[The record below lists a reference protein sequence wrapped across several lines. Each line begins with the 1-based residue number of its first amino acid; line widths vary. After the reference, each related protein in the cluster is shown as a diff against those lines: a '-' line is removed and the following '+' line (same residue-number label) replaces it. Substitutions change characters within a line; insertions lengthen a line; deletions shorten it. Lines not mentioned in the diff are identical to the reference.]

1 MKFSKKI
8 VVGAML
14 IMTAP
19 AFAQFTL
26 DGELRPRFEYRH
38 GFKAVADS
46 AQDGAA
52 SVEQRTRL
60 NFGYK
65 TEGYI
70 FKVTLQDVRVWG
82 SQPTLIGTAAQQN
95 NDGVY
100 LSVHEAWGEA
110 LMTNK
115 WSVKMGR
122 QEIDYDDARIFGNV
136 AWAQQARSHDA
147 AILKFKAEKFKMDLG
162 VAYNQDK
169 SALAKTEASL
179 GSYKAMQYLWL
190 NNKFS
195 ENFSASVLVLNLGK
209 EQLNYD
215 SSGTTPVQYF
225 TDDYSQTMGTRL
237 LYKKNKL
244 EVAGA
249 FYYQMGIDANR
260 GKVFRDREGE
270 YDNKAQAM
278 NYRLDVSY
286 KITEK
291 ITARA
296 GYEFMSGNSQTDT
309 SLTYLRTNHAFNPHF
324 GTNHKFNGLMD
335 YFYVGNHIGSVG
347 LNDIFFGLKY
357 KSEKFW
363 VAADAHL
370 FLAAANVWDGYKYNK
385 DLSIATEALAD
396 ATTQTQIDEATANI
410 NKVKDNKYTKYK
422 MESNLGTEIDVTFGF
437 NLAKGVDLQAG
448 YSVMIDTETL
458 AYLKGVTYKKG
469 DNAGQ
474 GRTDQMNS
482 WGWLMITFKPK
493 FITGEEKKPEVK

>member
-1 MKFSKKI
+1 MKLSKKI

-14 IMTAP
+14 LAAVPT
-19 AFAQFTL
+19 FAQFTL

-46 AQDGAA
+46 AVDGAA

-65 TEGYI
+65 HEGYI
-70 FKVTLQDVRVWG
+70 FKVTVQDVRVWG

-95 NDGVY
+95 NDGAY

-110 LMTNK
+110 LLSDK

-147 AILKFKAEKFKMDLG
+147 AILKFKSEKFKLDFG
-162 VAYNQDK
+162 GAYNQDV
-169 SALAKTEASL
+169 SALAKTDAFK

-195 ENFSASVLVLNLGK
+195 ESFSASVLFLNLGK
-209 EQLNYD
+209 QQLNYD
-215 SSGTTPVQYF
+215 STVMTPPVAPVAYY
-225 TDDYSQTMGTRL
+225 TDNYSQTMGTRL
-237 LYKKNKL
+237 LYKKQKL

-249 FYYQMGIDANR
+249 FYYQMGLDGRNT
-260 GKVFRDREGE
+260 VDFDRDGE
-270 YDNKAQAM
+270 YNKEVQAM
-278 NYRLDVSY
+278 NYRLDISY

-291 ITARA
+291 LTASA
-296 GYEFMSGNSQTDT
+296 GYEHLSGQSQTDT
-309 SLTYLRTNHAFNPHF
+309 NLAYNRINHAFNPHF
-324 GTNHKFNGLMD
+324 GTNHKFNGYMD

-370 FLAAANVWDGYKYNK
+370 FSAAADVRDKYKYDK
-385 DLSIATEALAD
+385 AVAD
-396 ATTQTQIDEATANI
+396 AIAAGQPTTDI
-410 NKVKDNKYTKYK
+410 NKYPVMDA
-422 MESNLGTEIDVTFGF
+422 NLGTEIDFTFGF
-437 NLAKGVDLQAG
+437 NLSKGVDLQAG
-448 YSVMIDTETL
+448 YSGMIDTETL
-458 AYLKGVTYKKG
+458 AYLKGVTYKPNNL
-469 DNAGQ
+469 NAGQ

-482 WGWLMITFKPK
+482 WGWVMVTFKPK
-493 FITGEEKKPEVK
+493 FITGEEKK

>member
-1 MKFSKKI
+1 MKLSKKI
-8 VVGAML
+8 LIGAML
-14 IMTAP
+14 LVAAP
-19 AFAQFTL
+19 SFAQFTL

-65 TEGYI
+65 HEGYI
-70 FKVTLQDVRVWG
+70 FKVTLQDIRVWG
-82 SQPTLIGTAAQQN
+82 SQPTLVGTAAQQN
-95 NDGVY
+95 NDGAY

-110 LMTNK
+110 LLSDK

-147 AILKFKAEKFKMDLG
+147 AILKFKTEKFKMDLG
-162 VAYNQDK
+162 GAYNQDV
-169 SALAKTEASL
+169 SALAKTDAFK

-195 ENFSASVLVLNLGK
+195 ESFSASVLFLNLGK
-209 EQLNYD
+209 QQLNYD
-215 SSGTTPVQYF
+215 STVMTPPVAPVAYY
-225 TDDYSQTMGTRL
+225 TDNYSQTMGTRL
-237 LYKKNKL
+237 LFKKAKL

-249 FYYQMGIDANR
+249 FYYQMGLDGRSVVDID
-260 GKVFRDREGE
+260 RDGE
-270 YDNKAQAM
+270 YNKEVQAM

-291 ITARA
+291 LTASA
-296 GYEFMSGNSQTDT
+296 GYEYMSGNSQTDT
-309 SLTYLRTNHAFNPHF
+309 NLSYKRINHAFNPHF
-324 GTNHKFNGLMD
+324 GTNHKFNGYMD

-370 FLAAANVWDGYKYNK
+370 FSAAADVRDGYKYQK
-385 DLSIATEALAD
+385 QVAD
-396 ATTQTQIDEATANI
+396 AVAAGLPTTDI
-410 NKVKDNKYTKYK
+410 NQYPVMDA
-422 MESNLGTEIDVTFGF
+422 NLGTEIDFTFGF
-437 NLAKGVDLQAG
+437 NLSKGVDLQAG
-448 YSVMIDTETL
+448 YSVMMDTETL
-458 AYLKGVTYKKG
+458 AYLKGVTYKPNNL
-469 DNAGQ
+469 NAGQ
-474 GRTDQMNS
+474 GRIDQMNS
-482 WGWLMITFKPK
+482 WGWVMVTFKPK
-493 FITGEEKKPEVK
+493 FITGEEKK